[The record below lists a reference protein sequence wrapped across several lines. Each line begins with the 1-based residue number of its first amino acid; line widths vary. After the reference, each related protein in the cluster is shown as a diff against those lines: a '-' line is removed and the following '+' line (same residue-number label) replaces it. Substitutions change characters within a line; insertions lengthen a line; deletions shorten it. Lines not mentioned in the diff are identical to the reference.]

1 MTARKTCEYALLR
14 DQFGD
19 NHQISVEMGDLT
31 LTKLSGR
38 LKVNIGAVLRTRM
51 NTGDCRLV
59 KASGY
64 VSRETEREAV
74 RGRRGR

>member
-1 MTARKTCEYALLR
+1 
-14 DQFGD
+14 
-19 NHQISVEMGDLT
+19 MGDLT

-64 VSRETEREAV
+64 VRRETEREAV
-74 RGRRGR
+74 GGGSGDGRTLMLNPLILFLFT

>member
-1 MTARKTCEYALLR
+1 MR
-14 DQFGD
+14 
-19 NHQISVEMGDLT
+19 DLT
-31 LTKLSGR
+31 LTKRSIR

-64 VSRETEREAV
+64 DRWETEREAV
-74 RGRRGR
+74 RGGWREMSQGSHSIRFIYFLFT

>member
-1 MTARKTCEYALLR
+1 
-14 DQFGD
+14 
-19 NHQISVEMGDLT
+19 MGDLT